1 MKEDVS
7 TLAEEIEKPEERK
20 TYSFAI
26 DVQHASRFTA
36 IRKKQRRE
44 MADWASELAYNSKGK
59 ITRAQ
64 ARLEARRR
72 RPELWP
78 TLDEYVEQAMRK
90 RLAEEDL
97 AGPWEPL
104 TPAEEEVATLSGR
117 GFGKHY
123 PGYLITRAYDLPPS
137 LVRQLRTAAI
147 RVSEKP
153 LTELEELGLLY
164 HSLHYTMEEQQQRD
178 ELVGKVI
185 SAPRIVRQALERYG
199 PWPRD
204 ERPPSAPPEE
214 PKPSAG

>member
-1 MKEDVS
+1 M
-7 TLAEEIEKPEERK
+7 IEKIEMAEDRR

-36 IRKKQRRE
+36 IRRKQRRE
-44 MADWASELAYNSKGK
+44 MAEWAHELAYNSKGK
-59 ITRAQ
+59 ITRAE

-78 TLDEYVEQAMRK
+78 TLDEYVERAVRK

-104 TPAEEEVATLSGR
+104 TVAETEAATLSGR

-123 PGYLITRAYDLPPS
+123 PGHLITRAYDLPPS
-137 LVRQLRTAAI
+137 LVRALRTAAI
-147 RVSEKP
+147 RVSEEP
-153 LTELEELGLLY
+153 LAELDELGLLY
-164 HSLHYTMEEQQQRD
+164 NSLNYTIEEQEQRT
-178 ELVGKVI
+178 ELVERVL

-199 PWPRD
+199 PWPPD
-204 ERPPSAPPEE
+204 ERPPSAPPEA
-214 PKPSAG
+214 PKHSTE

>member
-1 MKEDVS
+1 M
-7 TLAEEIEKPEERK
+7 TEEIEKPEERK

-36 IRKKQRRE
+36 IRKKQRRA

-59 ITRAQ
+59 ITRAT

-78 TLDEYVEQAMRK
+78 TLDEYVERAVRQ
-90 RLAEEDL
+90 RLAEDDL

-104 TPAEEEVATLSGR
+104 TPAEEEAATLSGR
-117 GFGKHY
+117 GIGKNY
-123 PGYLITRAYDLPPS
+123 PGYLITRAYDLPPL
-137 LVRQLRTAAI
+137 LVRALRTAAI
-147 RVSEKP
+147 RVSEGP
-153 LTELEELGLLY
+153 LAELEELGLLY
-164 HSLHYTMEEQQQRD
+164 NSLDYTMEEQEQRT
-178 ELVGKVI
+178 ELVEKVF

-199 PWPRD
+199 PWPPD
-204 ERPPSAPPEE
+204 ERPPSAPPED